1 MGPLADLQRF
11 QAEGD
16 GRGGGGLEIIFSR
29 CLYVTVVLKQREQL
43 VKYYYL
49 AVQITGV
56 FIDPLLSPTSPLA
69 EWSVINCVSYHWLS
83 RIPYY

>member
-1 MGPLADLQRF
+1 MAPLTDLQRF

-16 GRGGGGLEIIFSR
+16 GGGGAWIIFSR
-29 CLYVTVVLKQREQL
+29 CLHETVVLKPREQL